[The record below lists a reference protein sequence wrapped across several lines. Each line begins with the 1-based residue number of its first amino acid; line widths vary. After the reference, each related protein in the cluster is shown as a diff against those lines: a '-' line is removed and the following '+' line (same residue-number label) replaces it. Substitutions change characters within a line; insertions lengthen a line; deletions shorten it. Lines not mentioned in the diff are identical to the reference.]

1 MSRPGRPAEPLPG
14 RRRPSPGSDRPLR
27 RRAPVPVSGAVEAL
41 ARTLEPLTPLA
52 VLQRAWDDAVGPVF
66 AANARPVSER
76 GGVLTVQCSGA
87 TWAQELTLMAPSVIA
102 ELNARIEDVEVTQLR
117 CTAAPPRRAARDA

>member
-1 MSRPGRPAEPLPG
+1 MTDARRPVEPLPE
-14 RRRPSPGSDRPLR
+14 RRRPVPGSGRPLR

-66 AANARPVSER
+66 AANAKPVSER

-87 TWAQELTLMAPSVIA
+87 TWAQELTLMAPAVIA
-102 ELNARIEDVEVTQLR
+102 ELNTRVETVEVTELR
-117 CTAAPPRRAARDA
+117 CTAAPPRRRS